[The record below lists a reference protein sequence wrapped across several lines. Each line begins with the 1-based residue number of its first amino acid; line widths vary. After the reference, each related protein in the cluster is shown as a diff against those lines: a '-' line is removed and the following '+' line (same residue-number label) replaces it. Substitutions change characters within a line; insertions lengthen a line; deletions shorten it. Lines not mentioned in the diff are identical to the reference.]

1 MATQPSE
8 HNVTDRVADKAHET
22 IDRAAERAG
31 RAEESVRE
39 RYSEA
44 DEKVREKARHG
55 HKRADDTLATL
66 GSYIRENPLTA
77 MGLAFAVGALYSS
90 LRRHR

>member
-1 MATQPSE
+1 MATRPSD
-8 HNVTDRVADKAHET
+8 HNVTERVADKAHET

-39 RYSEA
+39 RYSDA
-44 DEKVREKARHG
+44 GGRVREKARHG
-55 HKRADDTLATL
+55 QRRAGDTLATL
-66 GSYIRENPLTA
+66 GSYIRENPLAAT
-77 MGLAFAVGALYSS
+77 GLAFAVGALYSS